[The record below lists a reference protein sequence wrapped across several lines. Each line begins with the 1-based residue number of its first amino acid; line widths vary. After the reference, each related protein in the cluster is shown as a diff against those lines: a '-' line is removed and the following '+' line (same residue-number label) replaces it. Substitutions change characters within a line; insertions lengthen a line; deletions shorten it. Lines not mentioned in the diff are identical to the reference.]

1 MDTITK
7 SRNNAI
13 KLIKEINKALR
24 IKPIT
29 NLKEIVLES
38 KRYQSSYLRIKIRK
52 INTLNRIE
60 KYMDSHYFTYYN
72 SSLSINDPKIKHSWI
87 DISNSDCFITY
98 YI

>member
-60 KYMDSHYFTYYN
+60 KYIDSHYFIYYN
-72 SSLSINDPKIKHSWI
+72 SSLYINDPKIKHSWI
-87 DISNSDCFITY
+87 DIDNSDCFITY
-98 YI
+98 YT